1 MLLKIH
7 PDNPNPREIERAV
20 SVLQEG
26 GLIIYPTDT
35 LYAIGCDAL
44 NSRAV
49 EQICKLKG
57 VDPQKSNLS
66 VICSDLSNLS
76 EYARVSN
83 DAFKLMKANLPG
95 PFTFLLP
102 TSSRLPKIYKHRKEV
117 GIRVPDNNIARTLV
131 RELGNPIL
139 SMSLTDESDDLP
151 QEYRTD
157 PELIHETFAHCI
169 ELVIDGGMG
178 GLEPSTVINCLEA
191 PFEIIREGKGELN
204 L

>member
-1 MLLKIH
+1 MLVRIH
-7 PDNPNPREIERAV
+7 PDNPNPREIAKV
-20 SVLQEG
+20 IDVLRDG

-83 DAFKLMKANLPG
+83 DAFKLMKTNLPG
-95 PFTFLLP
+95 PFTFILP
-102 TSSRLPKIYKHRKEV
+102 AGNRLPKIFKNRKEV
-117 GIRVPDNNIARTLV
+117 GIRIPDNSIV
-131 RELGNPIL
+131 REICEALGAPLL
-139 SMSLTDESDDLP
+139 STSLKVNEHEDI
-151 QEYRTD
+151 EYMTL
-157 PELIHETFAHCI
+157 PELIDEKWGDLVD
-169 ELVIDGGMG
+169 LVIDGGEG
-178 GLEPSTVINCLEA
+178 GTEQSTIINCVDGELE
-191 PFEIIREGKGELN
+191 IVRQGKGWIDV
-204 L
+204 